1 MCILIT
7 ELGII
12 ADVVIGDAWVF
23 GWYIKFIII
32 LSYKYNRQTY
42 KYRLHVLLIL
52 DIMLLLD
59 WFGSGNY

>member
-23 GWYIKFIII
+23 GWYIKF
-32 LSYKYNRQTY
+32 LSYNYN
-42 KYRLHVLLIL
+42 I
-52 DIMLLLD
+52 I
-59 WFGSGNY
+59 